1 MTDPTLAER
10 YLRLG
15 LQIGRHVDGI
25 VDAYY
30 GPAELAAAVEAAPP
44 VEPPRLVAEADALLD
59 ELEDGWL
66 RDQVAGLRTYA
77 GVLAGEPI
85 PYADEVEGCYGVRPA
100 RTDEEVFR
108 AAHLELEALL
118 PGPGALRERYERWN
132 EAMYVPAGRIES
144 TIAAVIEEARA
155 QTRMLVD
162 LPDEEGVELEMV
174 TGVPWLGFCGYQG
187 DFRSTIQVN
196 ADLQRSAFEL
206 LVLALHETY
215 PGHHTDSTCKEN
227 LLVRGRGLLEETILI
242 VPAPQS
248 LVAEGIATLAPR
260 VLLEGEGAP
269 AFAAIVEDAG
279 VEFDLAHS
287 LAVDLA
293 HEPTR
298 WAEVN
303 TALMLY
309 EDGASDAEAQTY
321 LERWTLI
328 DSGLAAHVVRF
339 LREPTSRS
347 YILTYAAGRELCL
360 AYVNGDPSRFRRLLT
375 EQVRVRDLISGS

>member
-1 MTDPTLAER
+1 MTVAKR

-30 GPAELAAAVEAAPP
+30 GPAELKAAVDAEPP
-44 VEPPRLVAEADALLD
+44 VEPARLTADADTLLD
-59 ELEDGWL
+59 DLDDGWL

-85 PYADEVEGCYGVRPA
+85 AYADEVEGCYGVRPA

-108 AAHLELEALL
+108 AAHAELEALL
-118 PGPGALRERYERWN
+118 PGPGRLTERYGRWK
-132 EAMYVPAGRIES
+132 ESMSVPAGRIES
-144 TIAAVIEEARA
+144 TIAAMIEEARA
-155 QTRMLVD
+155 QTRALVD
-162 LPDEEGVELEMV
+162 LPDGEGVELELV
-174 TGVPWLGFCGYQG
+174 SGVPWLGFCGYKG
-187 DFRSTIQVN
+187 DFRSAIQVN
-196 ADLQRSAFEL
+196 TDFQRSAFEL
-206 LVLALHETY
+206 LILALHETY
-215 PGHHTDSTCKEN
+215 PGHHTDSTCKEK
-227 LLVRGRGLLEETILI
+227 LLVRGRGLLEETILM

-269 AFAAIVEDAG
+269 RFTAIVADAG

-309 EDGASDAEAQTY
+309 EDGASDAEAQQY
-321 LERWTLI
+321 LERWALI
-328 DSGLAAHVVRF
+328 GPELAAHVIRF

-360 AYVNGDPSRFRRLLT
+360 AYVDGDPARFRRLLT
-375 EQVRVRDLISGS
+375 EQVRVGDLVSRS